1 MAVIVSLL
9 AGFLL
14 STSFAP
20 WSLWWMAPISLF
32 LLMKVLYRK
41 PFRVRLLLVSAF
53 GIAFFAPL
61 LHWTSTYVG
70 STPWIILV
78 FGEVALLTPIAFLSL
93 NQAKQVLLLPAVW
106 LVDEILRNRF
116 PFGGFGW
123 GRVGFSQADA
133 PYVRLASLGGVSAL
147 SFFVL
152 LLAVCLFFLFSHEKF
167 FGTGAIVTASTC
179 LVLIAFIPTIQGSGS
194 ISVVAIQGGV
204 PQLGL
209 DFNSRATAVFNNH
222 LTLTRRYFE
231 SSKKQV
237 DLVVWPENSVDVDP
251 FANSYVKQS
260 LQKLVDDIQVP
271 IVIGAVLQGDKG
283 PRNASILW
291 LPTSGSSS
299 MYIKNHL
306 TPFGEYMPLRS
317 IAEFFSPYASDVV
330 DFIPGNVQTIH
341 HVGPGKASPIICFD
355 LVDDQLIRSIAMKGN
370 LLLVQTNSATFG
382 LSAQSEQELAMVR
395 IRAVEHQR
403 NAISISTVGVSAIID
418 SNGKIAQK
426 TEINRAEVMQQ
437 EITLIN
443 SHSIADKLGNSA
455 EILMI
460 LFMILAYLLLPL
472 LKLRNRRM
480 TQHPEWGI

>member
-1 MAVIVSLL
+1 
-9 AGFLL
+9 
-14 STSFAP
+14 
-20 WSLWWMAPISLF
+20 
-32 LLMKVLYRK
+32 
-41 PFRVRLLLVSAF
+41 
-53 GIAFFAPL
+53 
-61 LHWTSTYVG
+61 
-70 STPWIILV
+70 
-78 FGEVALLTPIAFLSL
+78 
-93 NQAKQVLLLPAVW
+93 
-106 LVDEILRNRF
+106 
-116 PFGGFGW
+116 
-123 GRVGFSQADA
+123 
-133 PYVRLASLGGVSAL
+133 
-147 SFFVL
+147 
-152 LLAVCLFFLFSHEKF
+152 
-167 FGTGAIVTASTC
+167 
-179 LVLIAFIPTIQGSGS
+179 
-194 ISVVAIQGGV
+194 
-204 PQLGL
+204 
-209 DFNSRATAVFNNH
+209 
-222 LTLTRRYFE
+222 
-231 SSKKQV
+231 
-237 DLVVWPENSVDVDP
+237 
-251 FANSYVKQS
+251 
-260 LQKLVDDIQVP
+260 
-271 IVIGAVLQGDKG
+271 
-283 PRNASILW
+283 
-291 LPTSGSSS
+291 
-299 MYIKNHL
+299 
-306 TPFGEYMPLRS
+306 MPLRS

-480 TQHPEWGI
+480 TQHQEWGI